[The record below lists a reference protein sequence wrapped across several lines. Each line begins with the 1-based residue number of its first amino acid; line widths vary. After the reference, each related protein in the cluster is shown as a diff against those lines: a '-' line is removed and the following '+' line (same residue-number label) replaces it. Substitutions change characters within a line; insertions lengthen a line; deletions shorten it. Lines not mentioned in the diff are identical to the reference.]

1 MTFSKRYN
9 VSVALTLAVIVSGI
23 VYLRTQNSQRAK
35 IELKC
40 ELILTAKQSDVTITA
55 NQKKYIIDFID
66 KPNLILVC
74 EI

>member
-9 VSVALTLAVIVSGI
+9 VSVALTLAVVSGI

-40 ELILTAKQSDVTITA
+40 ELILTDKQSDVTITA
-55 NQKKYIIDFID
+55 N
-66 KPNLILVC
+66 
-74 EI
+74 